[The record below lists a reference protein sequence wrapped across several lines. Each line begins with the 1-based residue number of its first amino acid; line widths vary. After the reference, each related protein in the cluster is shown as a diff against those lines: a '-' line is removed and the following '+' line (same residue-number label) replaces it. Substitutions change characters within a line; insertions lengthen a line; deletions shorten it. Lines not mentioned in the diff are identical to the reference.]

1 MTGGRG
7 ATVPD
12 RGRQSGVARTRL
24 ARQPPRGFWLGVA
37 RALAPDPVLA
47 LLVARRGDAPRLRP
61 GRGAAVSAP
70 PVGRPPLPAAAPS
83 TATPAATAPAR
94 AVPATPAEVTAAPAI
109 AASGGPS
116 TAGSPA
122 APPDTDER
130 GCVTDPFRPAVS
142 HLADRCGGGWRS
154 PGAECPDRP
163 TSRERGTPARPT
175 AAGPGRKRRRGERG
189 RRGLRPGAGGLAA
202 PPRPLPPPFLRRAGD
217 VVGAEL
223 QRLEESSGSVRDV
236 QTTVAN
242 GCAGN
247 DFVWTRYRWQGSA
260 YGVADQATCE
270 LCADPGLD
278 LGARGNIPTRASGA
292 RPSSGAPRAR
302 SSAPRGRR

>member
-24 ARQPPRGFWLGVA
+24 ARQPPEGSGSELRA
-37 RALAPDPVLA
+37 RSLRSGPRPAGRS
-47 LLVARRGDAPRLRP
+47 ARRCSSAAA
-61 GRGAAVSAP
+61 GRGAAVAAP
-70 PVGRPPLPAAAPS
+70 PVGRPRCRRGPVDGNAGGHG
-83 TATPAATAPAR
+83 AR
-94 AVPATPAEVTAAPAI
+94 AAVPATPAEVTAAPAI
-109 AASGGPS
+109 AGSGGP
-116 TAGSPA
+116 TRPA
-122 APPDTDER
+122 RPQRPTDTDER
-130 GCVTDPFRPAVS
+130 GCVTDPFRHAVS
-142 HLADRCGGGWRS
+142 HLAARGGGGWRS

-163 TSRERGTPARPT
+163 TSPRAGNPCPTDRCRPWTETTPWRARSPR
-175 AAGPGRKRRRGERG
+175 AATGG
-189 RRGLRPGAGGLAA
+189 GGLAA

-223 QRLEESSGSVRDV
+223 QRLEDRAAACATSRRRCERLRRQRLRLDAVP
-236 QTTVAN
+236 VA
-242 GCAGN
+242 
-247 DFVWTRYRWQGSA
+247 GSA

-278 LGARGNIPTRASGA
+278 LGARGNMPTRASGA